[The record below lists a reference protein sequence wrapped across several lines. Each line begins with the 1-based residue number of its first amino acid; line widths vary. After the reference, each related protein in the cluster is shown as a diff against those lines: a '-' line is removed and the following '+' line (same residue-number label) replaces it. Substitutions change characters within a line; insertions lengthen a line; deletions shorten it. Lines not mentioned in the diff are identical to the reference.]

1 MTATDPMRLIS
12 AVEDL
17 VRCKDLSQL
26 AASAAR
32 LCQDA
37 LRSPTS
43 LVVLR
48 DEGGSVRGGQS
59 PDSDDLEAWTEELL
73 REGTTGVVS
82 SGRRLAVGIG
92 TRELGVRGV
101 IAASAPASGEDEG
114 RVLLADIGRLVGTCS
129 AQIASRERE
138 QRSAEQFRA
147 SLVKGLHD
155 LRTPLNSLRLGL
167 HLLAPALATQEPSV
181 VERTNRAVDR
191 MAALVTQM
199 FDSLPKSL

>member
-1 MTATDPMRLIS
+1 MTAKDPLRLLS

-17 VRCKDLSQL
+17 VLCKDLSEL
-26 AASAAR
+26 AVSAAR

-37 LRSPTS
+37 LRSSAS

-59 PDSDDLEAWTEELL
+59 PDSDDLEGWTEELL

-82 SGRRLAVGIG
+82 SGRRLAIGIR
-92 TRELGVRGV
+92 TRELGVQGV
-101 IAASAPASGEDEG
+101 IAASAPAAGEDEG
-114 RVLLADIGRLVGTCS
+114 RVILADIGRLVATCS
-129 AQIASRERE
+129 AQIASRARE
-138 QRSAEQFRA
+138 QRSAGQFRA
-147 SLVKGLHD
+147 ALAKGLHD

-199 FDSLPKSL
+199 FDSLPRA